1 MSWDLSHLGAKYPWL
16 QVNASTL
23 EEFRAPFDWS
33 KKATPGCREEDDKS
47 TKKSSPPS
55 RHRRHKPHHKAM
67 PSHTTARQ
75 VLLMNT
81 RDHLTDAVVLQR
93 YEQSSVQL
101 RQTKSM
107 VNVLEPR
114 EPTSPSSTKHEV
126 EAPPPPLATLRVGT
140 QVTTVPCTLQR
151 TKGPTASLFI
161 ASTTC
166 HKAAPTPSHVHPR
179 TFASPPSHHSAAQ
192 TSTKKRSMHKDHPA
206 ATHPGGLLQPYA
218 APSAQSFQ
226 PSQYHHRSDNTNSA
240 AMLAK
245 QSQDLHDALAKVK
258 SDELALLK
266 SVDETIEA
274 QRATIPLQF
283 LFERN
288 MSAYCIEKGV
298 ETILHVFSTLQAK
311 YLCQGFTRWHQVTT
325 ALRKAE
331 IRRATEQRVRANA
344 IALFNRVAG
353 DCLMGNTKRALHRW
367 HRAVQ
372 RMVADER
379 NAAATTIQKHVK
391 RRRDARFVQQL
402 REERAASDA
411 RNAARIL
418 QLLALEASGRKQLWI
433 IREHAGRIR
442 ERRAYEAKMREEAA
456 LSIQRTYRGFRG
468 RVHVQNLRRLVADAF
483 AVAEAIKQA
492 ALQSLRKN
500 STFIQSIVRMFLVR
514 LRLHNQRMLDAIRS
528 DNALTIQRAWR
539 TKKGKKVMASRFAK
553 RKMSMEEIAERE
565 AFMARQRFY
574 AEMEKKRQA
583 SAIVMQRRI
592 RGYLARKHVRLMR
605 NARRLDH
612 AARRMQ
618 AAWRKSKG
626 RVTRLKADLVKE
638 ALREVYRR
646 ERVALED
653 KKKWVEQL
661 DMEQYKADTVLR
673 KERERKLQIA
683 QQEEEIARLDAQ
695 TNAYKLQALEAQKT
709 LKAAQLAAWKPMN
722 DGFGNIFYSNELT
735 GETTWDVPDVLLP
748 KVQLVEREEDWEEL
762 YNPHTGQIYKHNR
775 VTGAVKMNEGLIHC
789 GICFQCDNRA
799 SYHCSTC
806 ESGFQFTC
814 EKCFASTHA
823 TSEYTAHNTT
833 HFRPGSALCSQC
845 NKMVALRGCPECQDK
860 FCVECFGLTHA
871 KGKKKT
877 HVPNVLNVVKM
888 PLGDDTDAYCTECDV
903 ELCTK
908 LCNLCG
914 DGFCDSCFATLHA
927 KGRKAEHTYVA
938 WKEITQ
944 AGDWIEIYEGKI
956 PMYYNIVTKEGSAEK
971 PSVLLLGVERHRD
984 MIAEKVRERK
994 KAEGEKES
1002 ELVSLREQ
1010 VKALE
1015 EAAEL
1020 ARRQKQELELLNEN
1034 PQVLAKPLK
1043 KKWWKSKAQLAR
1055 ENAERENQV
1064 VLSLMLTKQRQEQL
1078 HRQAMEIGSKE
1089 YANSIV
1095 ADIVQ
1100 AE

>member
-1 MSWDLSHLGAKYPWL
+1 MAQEKVAQDKLVYESA
-16 QVNASTL
+16 
-23 EEFRAPFDWS
+23 
-33 KKATPGCREEDDKS
+33 REI
-47 TKKSSPPS
+47 
-55 RHRRHKPHHKAM
+55 
-67 PSHTTARQ
+67 
-75 VLLMNT
+75 
-81 RDHLTDAVVLQR
+81 QR
-93 YEQSSVQL
+93 
-101 RQTKSM
+101 
-107 VNVLEPR
+107 
-114 EPTSPSSTKHEV
+114 
-126 EAPPPPLATLRVGT
+126 
-140 QVTTVPCTLQR
+140 
-151 TKGPTASLFI
+151 I
-161 ASTTC
+161 
-166 HKAAPTPSHVHPR
+166 
-179 TFASPPSHHSAAQ
+179 
-192 TSTKKRSMHKDHPA
+192 
-206 ATHPGGLLQPYA
+206 
-218 APSAQSFQ
+218 
-226 PSQYHHRSDNTNSA
+226 
-240 AMLAK
+240 
-245 QSQDLHDALAKVK
+245 
-258 SDELALLK
+258 
-266 SVDETIEA
+266 
-274 QRATIPLQF
+274 
-283 LFERN
+283 
-288 MSAYCIEKGV
+288 
-298 ETILHVFSTLQAK
+298 
-311 YLCQGFTRWHQVTT
+311 
-325 ALRKAE
+325 
-331 IRRATEQRVRANA
+331 VR
-344 IALFNRVAG
+344 G
-353 DCLMGNTKRALHRW
+353 
-367 HRAVQ
+367 
-372 RMVADER
+372 
-379 NAAATTIQKHVK
+379 
-391 RRRDARFVQQL
+391 RRD
-402 REERAASDA
+402 
-411 RNAARIL
+411 
-418 QLLALEASGRKQLWI
+418 
-433 IREHAGRIR
+433 
-442 ERRAYEAKMREEAA
+442 RR
-456 LSIQRTYRGFRG
+456 
-468 RVHVQNLRRLVADAF
+468 
-483 AVAEAIKQA
+483 
-492 ALQSLRKN
+492 
-500 STFIQSIVRMFLVR
+500 
-514 LRLHNQRMLDAIRS
+514 
-528 DNALTIQRAWR
+528 
-539 TKKGKKVMASRFAK
+539 
-553 RKMSMEEIAERE
+553 
-565 AFMARQRFY
+565 
-574 AEMEKKRQA
+574 
-583 SAIVMQRRI
+583 
-592 RGYLARKHVRLMR
+592 
-605 NARRLDH
+605 
-612 AARRMQ
+612 
-618 AAWRKSKG
+618 

-673 KERERKLQIA
+673 KERERKLLIA

-695 TNAYKLQALEAQKT
+695 TNAYKLQALEAQK
-709 LKAAQLAAWKPMN
+709 
-722 DGFGNIFYSNELT
+722 
-735 GETTWDVPDVLLP
+735 
-748 KVQLVEREEDWEEL
+748 
-762 YNPHTGQIYKHNR
+762 
-775 VTGAVKMNEGLIHC
+775 C

-845 NKMVALRGCPECQDK
+845 NKMVALHGCPECQDK

-956 PMYYNIVTKEGSAEK
+956 PMYYNIVTKESSAEK